1 MKART
6 FPCKGCG
13 ANLEFDPQA
22 ASLRCPYCQFLE
34 KIPETAEEI
43 EEYDFDDYLAKPK
56 KFGYGGTGIDVTCQG
71 CGAVTHV
78 GAQTLSGT
86 CPYCSK
92 PYTVEQKTASEEVI
106 APEGLVPFRVSRS
119 EAAELFRRWIRGL
132 WFAPTTLKRLAQL
145 QGLQGVYRPFWT
157 FDAATSSYYEGE
169 RGDYYYE
176 TEYYTAYENGRPVR
190 RSRQVR
196 KIRWSWRSGSFRKFF
211 DDVLVPAG
219 TSLDWD
225 TEYRLEGL
233 VPYQEDYLA
242 GFVAERYSVGPEDG
256 WAAAK
261 RIIDGALHREA
272 CSRIGGD
279 LQRNVTV
286 RTAYFNKTF
295 KHVLLPL
302 YVATY
307 VYGKKAYRFQINGQT
322 GEVRGERPY
331 SFWKILLLILMILAV
346 IGAAAWLA
354 HTGAS

>member
-13 ANLEFDPQA
+13 ANLEFDPDVA
-22 ASLRCPYCQFLE
+22 NLKCPYCQFIE

-43 EEYDFDDYLAKPK
+43 DEYDFDDYLSKPQ
-56 KFGYGGTGIDVTCQG
+56 KFGYGKTGIDVTCKG

-78 GAQTLSGT
+78 AAETLSGT

-92 PYTVEQKTASEEVI
+92 PYTVEQKEVCDHVI
-106 APEGLVPFRVSRS
+106 APEALVPFRVSRND
-119 EAAELFRRWIRGL
+119 AAELFRKWVKGL
-132 WFAPTTLKRLAQL
+132 WFAPSALKRLAQL

-157 FDAATSSYYEGE
+157 FDAATANHYEGE

-176 TEYYTAYENGRPVR
+176 TEYYTDYENGKPVR
-190 RSRQVR
+190 KSRQVR

-219 TSLDWD
+219 TTIDWN
-225 TEYRLEGL
+225 TQYQLEGL

-242 GFVAERYSVGPEDG
+242 GYVAERYSIEPERG

-261 RIIDGALHREA
+261 EIIDDDLYGEA

-279 LQRNVTV
+279 EQRNVSV
-286 RTAYFNKTF
+286 QTAYFNKTF
-295 KHVLLPL
+295 KHLLLPL
-302 YVATY
+302 YLATY
-307 VYGKKAYRFQINGQT
+307 IYGRKAYRFQINGQT
-322 GEVRGERPY
+322 GEVHGERPY
-331 SFWKILLLILMILAV
+331 SFWKILFLILFLLAL
-346 IGAAAWLA
+346 IGGVALLVQMK
-354 HTGAS
+354 